1 MQAGRLLT
9 LAMVF
14 VRATCKFAAA
24 VGWSRGGICPT
35 TRVDFLPPTLPPTE
49 AATQRPSNLLLTHD
63 LLDISFIII
72 ITNPT
77 VKVSA

>member
-14 VRATCKFAAA
+14 VRATRKFAAA
-24 VGWSRGGICPT
+24 VDWSRGGICPT
-35 TRVDFLPPTLPPTE
+35 TRVDFLPPRH
-49 AATQRPSNLLLTHD
+49 RPRRLLLNAPSDIHLTHD
-63 LLDISFIII
+63 ILDISFTII

-77 VKVSA
+77 VKVSV